1 MKKIFA
7 VVVFAL
13 LVVGC
18 SVEYTYEV
26 SGDASSALI
35 SYTNE
40 SGSISQET
48 KASIPWK
55 KSFSGYSGDAVT
67 VSAQNNGEAGN
78 IVVEIYKKG
87 ELFKRGE
94 SVGAYG
100 IATAGGSL

>member
-1 MKKIFA
+1 MKKIVIAFI
-7 VVVFAL
+7 FAL
-13 LVVGC
+13 LASC

-26 SGDASSALI
+26 SGDATSALI

-48 KASIPWK
+48 NASIPWK

-67 VSAQNNGEAGN
+67 VSAQNNGETGN
-78 IVVEIYKKG
+78 VVVEIYKKG

-100 IATAGGSL
+100 VATAGGSL